1 MKMRSKA
8 HRETRVHDSITP
20 GRRAAGHGRLK
31 LDQTT
36 ILGNRELPK
45 VTFVVPWRDIESAA
59 PDWPLERLVDEPL
72 TPLDR
77 EAHRLKMEQTGQLKA
92 HDGQ

>member
-1 MKMRSKA
+1 MIPLLLGA
-8 HRETRVHDSITP
+8 ALLATAA
-20 GRRAAGHGRLK
+20 RADERLQ

>member
-1 MKMRSKA
+1 MKHAYMIPLLLGA
-8 HRETRVHDSITP
+8 ALLATAA
-20 GRRAAGHGRLK
+20 RADERLQ